1 MAVVG
6 LEFQVRSGNA
16 VSETKK
22 LTTATQQLESAV
34 QSNIV
39 KLRDSNGRFIKA
51 GESAA
56 QASKGVDQLTAG
68 IKRLASQLALAEV
81 ARRYFKGFNEAE
93 QAAAAVRT
101 LGVDSQA
108 LQQRLLSLS
117 NSLGGLYSQTQLVSA
132 AYDVAS
138 SGFADTASNA
148 KVLEAAAYGATGGLS
163 DINTVGNAV
172 TSVLN
177 AYGKSADEAGK
188 LVDGFIQTQ
197 NDGKII
203 LNEYATQIGRLAP
216 TAAASGVGI
225 QELNAAIATI
235 TAQGVPVE
243 ATFTGL
249 NQALVSILKP
259 SKEAEDLAK
268 GLGIQFNEA
277 GLKAKGFG
285 GLLQEVKQ
293 KTGGSTTAL
302 VELFGSVDA
311 VKAVLPLTNDN
322 LVSFN
327 KNLDRQANATG
338 VAKDATKEL
347 GGTVSSQITKMV
359 NQIGN
364 LARALDQVLGPTL
377 GSLIGLINIVIAK
390 ASEGIMVLGQM
401 FSMNKNTAILKT
413 AIESGD
419 VGTSAPGRV
428 LPGAAELIGEKRTRQ
443 LQQQA
448 GGFGKFDSK
457 KFTELLAQQPEIKK
471 LLGTDKPA
479 ETKPNATGGLT
490 AAQQAALDK
499 LLQGGGSGRTRK
511 KGKTDEERAAEKAAK
526 EAARLAEETK
536 KQLADAF
543 KLNDLAAAN
552 LDIQVSMNAEERLK
566 GEFDKAAVERRMQFL
581 ELQKNAKSQQERE
594 LLASAQLSEV
604 LIANNKYAK
613 DKKTLLDQQLK
624 PLEDIIAANKTKLE
638 DDKAYQRL
646 VAEGINPELAKQ
658 YIEIDRAGKA
668 LQEALQPAIDLA
680 KVAVVEAE
688 ARGASADEVARLR
701 KELEGLQQLPGQKA
715 EEARKGAEAANK
727 PKTFQ
732 EGIAGERDK
741 VKKDLEE
748 LTNLTNVVN
757 FGAKTIGDSFAAS
770 FKGIISGT
778 MGAKEALASF
788 FQSVADA
795 FLDMAAQII
804 AKWIQM
810 TILNSVLSIFP
821 GGGNLANGFGGASN
835 SLGAGATGSFS
846 LGSQFSAGNVF
857 GFANGGVPPVGRPSI
872 VGERGPELFMPGI
885 RGTVIPNNALGG
897 GSTSVVV
904 NVDASGNSNVQGDQA
919 QAKQLGVVVSAAVQA
934 ELVKQQR
941 PGGLLAGTRR

>member
-1 MAVVG
+1 VAVVG

-22 LTTATQQLESAV
+22 LTTATQQLEGAV
-34 QSNIV
+34 KSNIV
-39 KLRDSNGRFIKA
+39 RLRDSNGRFIKA

-68 IKRLASQLALAEV
+68 IKRLGAQLVLADV

-117 NSLGGLYSQTQLVSA
+117 NSLGGLYSQTQLVAA

-216 TAAASGVGI
+216 TAAASGVSI
-225 QELNAAIATI
+225 QELNAAISTI

-302 VELFGSVDA
+302 VQLFGSVDA
-311 VKAVLPLTNDN
+311 VKTVLPLTNDN

-327 KNLDRQANATG
+327 KNLGRQANASG

-364 LARALDQVLGPTL
+364 LSRALDQVLGPTL

-390 ASEGIMVLGQM
+390 ATEGIMVLGQM
-401 FSMNKNTAILKT
+401 FSMSKNTTILKT

-457 KFTELLAQQPEIKK
+457 KFTQLLAQQPEIKK

-479 ETKPNATGGLT
+479 ETKPNATSGLT
-490 AAQQAALDK
+490 AAQQAQLDK
-499 LLQGGGSGRTRK
+499 LLQRDDKGRTRG
-511 KGKTDEERAAEKAAK
+511 KGKTDAEKAAEKAEEEALRLKNSLGDLGIERDLKQQIYGIDNRIFEANLLNDKETAIRLEGQKKLAQISAEISKLEYEKLKPQELQSKKQTLLQDAVIAQRDTQQELILNQVQVAK
-526 EAARLAEETK
+526 QAEAAIRPIIQEGELLKAKLNGTEQQYQKELLIRQILLGNPTLRRADVEAQVAQNEAAQ
-536 KQLADAF
+536 KQLKTVED
-543 KLNDLAAAN
+543 LNAIYN
-552 LDIQVSMNAEERLK
+552 QIGTSITSGVLDGIT
-566 GEFDKAAVERRMQFL
+566 AAVEGT
-581 ELQKNAKSQQERE
+581 KSLGES
-594 LLASAQLSEV
+594 ASQV
-604 LIANNKYAK
+604 LK
-613 DKKTLLDQQLK
+613 D
-624 PLEDIIAANKTKLE
+624 I
-638 DDKAYQRL
+638 
-646 VAEGINPELAKQ
+646 AKQ
-658 YIEIDRAGKA
+658 
-668 LQEALQPAIDLA
+668 L
-680 KVAVVEAE
+680 
-688 ARGASADEVARLR
+688 LR
-701 KELEGLQQLPGQKA
+701 
-715 EEARKGAEAANK
+715 
-727 PKTFQ
+727 
-732 EGIAGERDK
+732 
-741 VKKDLEE
+741 
-748 LTNLTNVVN
+748 
-757 FGAKTIGDSFAAS
+757 S
-770 FKGIISGT
+770 GIIQLLSSLGGNDGVGFFSFLSGT
-778 MGAKEALASF
+778 LGKRAMGGP
-788 FQSVADA
+788 V
-795 FLDMAAQII
+795 
-804 AKWIQM
+804 
-810 TILNSVLSIFP
+810 
-821 GGGNLANGFGGASN
+821 
-835 SLGAGATGSFS
+835 
-846 LGSQFSAGNVF
+846 SAG
-857 GFANGGVPPVGRPSI
+857 SSYM
-872 VGERGPELFMPGI
+872 VGERGPELFTPKHGGSI
-885 RGTVIPNNALGG
+885 VPNNALGG

-919 QAKQLGVVVSAAVQA
+919 QSRQLGIAVSAAVQA

-941 PGGLLAGTRR
+941 PGGLLSGTRR

>member
-1 MAVVG
+1 VAVVG

-22 LTTATQQLESAV
+22 LTTATQQLEGAV
-34 QSNIV
+34 KSNIV
-39 KLRDSNGRFIKA
+39 RLRDSNGRFIKA

-68 IKRLASQLALAEV
+68 IKRLGAQLVLADV

-117 NSLGGLYSQTQLVSA
+117 NSLGGLYSQTQLVAA

-203 LNEYATQIGRLAP
+203 LNEYAKQIGRLAP
-216 TAAASGVGI
+216 TAAASGVSI
-225 QELNAAIATI
+225 QELNAAISTI

-302 VELFGSVDA
+302 VQLFGSVDA
-311 VKAVLPLTNDN
+311 VKTVLPLTNDN

-327 KNLDRQANATG
+327 KNLGRQANASG

-364 LARALDQVLGPTL
+364 LSRALDQVLGPTL

-390 ASEGIMVLGQM
+390 ATEGIMVLGQM
-401 FSMNKNTAILKT
+401 FSMSKNTTILKT

-457 KFTELLAQQPEIKK
+457 KFTQLLAQQPEIKK
-471 LLGTDKPA
+471 LLGTDKPD

-490 AAQQAALDK
+490 AAQQAQLDK
-499 LLQGGGSGRTRK
+499 LLQRDGKGRTGG
-511 KGKTDEERAAEKAAK
+511 KGKTDAERAAEKAEEEALRLK
-526 EAARLAEETK
+526 NSLGDLGIERDLKQQIYGIDSRIFEANLLNDKETAIRLEGQKKLAQISAEISKLEYEKLKPQELQSKNQALLQDAVIAQRDTQQELILNQVQAAQQAEAAIRPIIQEGELLKAKLAGT
-536 KQLADAF
+536 
-543 KLNDLAAAN
+543 
-552 LDIQVSMNAEERLK
+552 
-566 GEFDKAAVERRMQFL
+566 
-581 ELQKNAKSQQERE
+581 ELQYQKE
-594 LLASAQLSEV
+594 LLIRQILKDNPGLRRDEV
-604 LIANNKYAK
+604 
-613 DKKTLLDQQLK
+613 
-624 PLEDIIAANKTKLE
+624 AAIVTEN
-638 DDKAYQRL
+638 
-646 VAEGINPELAKQ
+646 
-658 YIEIDRAGKA
+658 
-668 LQEALQPAIDLA
+668 EALQRQLTQAEQLKQVYSDVGMTIKSGVVDAIQGAIDGTKSLGEVA
-680 KVAVVEAE
+680 TGILKNIANKVLDIAINFALFGAMSGIGTKGGGLFGLIPGLDKR
-688 ARGASADEVARLR
+688 ARGGPV
-701 KELEGLQQLPGQKA
+701 
-715 EEARKGAEAANK
+715 
-727 PKTFQ
+727 
-732 EGIAGERDK
+732 
-741 VKKDLEE
+741 
-748 LTNLTNVVN
+748 
-757 FGAKTIGDSFAAS
+757 
-770 FKGIISGT
+770 
-778 MGAKEALASF
+778 
-788 FQSVADA
+788 
-795 FLDMAAQII
+795 
-804 AKWIQM
+804 
-810 TILNSVLSIFP
+810 
-821 GGGNLANGFGGASN
+821 
-835 SLGAGATGSFS
+835 
-846 LGSQFSAGNVF
+846 SAG
-857 GFANGGVPPVGRPSI
+857 SSYM
-872 VGERGPELFMPGI
+872 VGERGPELFTPKHGGSI
-885 RGTVIPNNALGG
+885 VPNNALGG
-897 GSTSVVV
+897 GSTNVVV
-904 NVDASGNSNVQGDQA
+904 NVDASGSNVQGDQA
-919 QAKQLGVVVSAAVQA
+919 QSRQLGIAVSAAVQA

-941 PGGLLAGTRR
+941 PGGLLSGTRR

>member
-22 LTTATQQLESAV
+22 LTTATQQLEGAV
-34 QSNIV
+34 KSNIV
-39 KLRDSNGRFIKA
+39 RLRDSNGRFIKA

-68 IKRLASQLALAEV
+68 IKRLGAQLVLADV

-117 NSLGGLYSQTQLVSA
+117 NSLGGLYSQTQLVAA

-203 LNEYATQIGRLAP
+203 LNEYAKQIGRLAP
-216 TAAASGVGI
+216 TAAASGVSI
-225 QELNAAIATI
+225 QELNAAISTI

-302 VELFGSVDA
+302 VQLFGSVDA
-311 VKAVLPLTNDN
+311 VKTVLPLTNDN

-327 KNLDRQANATG
+327 KNLGKQANASG

-364 LARALDQVLGPTL
+364 LSRALDQVLGPTL

-390 ASEGIMVLGQM
+390 ATEGIMVLGQM
-401 FSMNKNTAILKT
+401 FSMSKNTTILKT

-457 KFTELLAQQPEIKK
+457 KFTQLLAQQPEIKK

-490 AAQQAALDK
+490 AAQQAQLDK
-499 LLQGGGSGRTRK
+499 LLQRDGEGRTRG
-511 KGKTDEERAAEKAAK
+511 KGKTDAEKAAEKAEEEALRLK
-526 EAARLAEETK
+526 NSLGDLGIERDLKQQIYGIDSRIFEANLLNDKETAIRLEGQKKLAQISAEISKLEYEKLKPQELQSKKQALLQDAVIAQRDTQQELILNQVQAAQQAEAAIRPIIQEGELLKAKLAGT
-536 KQLADAF
+536 
-543 KLNDLAAAN
+543 
-552 LDIQVSMNAEERLK
+552 
-566 GEFDKAAVERRMQFL
+566 
-581 ELQKNAKSQQERE
+581 ELQYQKE
-594 LLASAQLSEV
+594 LLIRQILKDNPGLRRDEV
-604 LIANNKYAK
+604 
-613 DKKTLLDQQLK
+613 
-624 PLEDIIAANKTKLE
+624 AAIVTEN
-638 DDKAYQRL
+638 
-646 VAEGINPELAKQ
+646 
-658 YIEIDRAGKA
+658 
-668 LQEALQPAIDLA
+668 EALQRQLTQAEQLKQVYSDVGMTIKSGVVDAIQGAIDGTKSL
-680 KVAVVEAE
+680 
-688 ARGASADEVARLR
+688 GEVANGIL
-701 KELEGLQQLPGQKA
+701 KSI
-715 EEARKGAEAANK
+715 ANK
-727 PKTFQ
+727 
-732 EGIAGERDK
+732 ILDVAI
-741 VKKDLEE
+741 
-748 LTNLTNVVN
+748 NLAL
-757 FGAKTIGDSFAAS
+757 FGAL
-770 FKGIISGT
+770 SGT
-778 MGAKEALASF
+778 G
-788 FQSVADA
+788 
-795 FLDMAAQII
+795 
-804 AKWIQM
+804 
-810 TILNSVLSIFP
+810 T
-821 GGGNLANGFGGASN
+821 GGGLLGG
-835 SLGAGATGSFS
+835 LFKR
-846 LGSQFSAGNVF
+846 
-857 GFANGGVPPVGRPSI
+857 ANGGPVSPGTSYM
-872 VGERGPELFMPGI
+872 VGERGPELFTPKHGGNI
-885 RGTVIPNNALGG
+885 VPNNALGG

-919 QAKQLGVVVSAAVQA
+919 QSRQLGIAVSAAVQA

>member
-22 LTTATQQLESAV
+22 LTTATQQLETAV

-39 KLRDSNGRFIKA
+39 RLRDSNGRFIKA

-68 IKRLASQLALAEV
+68 IKRLGSQLALAEV

-117 NSLGGLYSQTQLVSA
+117 NSLGGLYSQTQLVAA

-148 KVLEAAAYGATGGLS
+148 KILEAAAYGATGGLS

-225 QELNAAIATI
+225 EQLNAAIATI

-277 GLKAKGFG
+277 GLKAKGLG

-302 VELFGSVDA
+302 VQLFGSVDA

-327 KNLDRQANATG
+327 KNLDRQANAAG

-613 DKKTLLDQQLK
+613 DKKALLDQQLK
-624 PLEDIIAANKTKLE
+624 PLEDIITANKTKLE

-658 YIEIDRAGKA
+658 YIQIDRAGKA

-688 ARGASADEVARLR
+688 ARGASADEVARLK
-701 KELEGLQQLPGQKA
+701 KELEGLQKLPGQKV
-715 EEARKGAEAANK
+715 EEAKKGAEAANQ

-732 EGIAGERDK
+732 ESITGERDK
-741 VKKDLEE
+741 IKGELDE
-748 LTNLTNVVN
+748 LTKASNLVA
-757 FGAKTIGDSFAAS
+757 FGAKAIGDSFATS
-770 FKGIISGT
+770 FKGIIDGS

-810 TILNSVLSIFP
+810 TILNTVLSLFP
-821 GGGNLANGFGGASN
+821 SGGGGG
-835 SLGAGATGSFS
+835 GGS
-846 LGSQFSAGNVF
+846 SQFKPGSGPQLSPSLPGAKDYSGAFKKRAMGGPVSAGS
-857 GFANGGVPPVGRPSI
+857 PYM
-872 VGERGPELFMPGI
+872 VGERGPELFTPKHGGSI
-885 RGTVIPNNALGG
+885 VPNNALGG
-897 GSTSVVV
+897 GTTNVVV
-904 NVDASGNSNVQGDQA
+904 NVDASGSSVQGDQT
-919 QAKQLGVVVSAAVQA
+919 QGKQLGLAVSAAVQA
-934 ELVKQQR
+934 ELIKQQR
-941 PGGLLAGTRR
+941 PGGLLASTRR